1 MYQLQLT
8 SQFKKDLK
16 KIKNN
21 KKRLKK
27 VLDLIDLLTY

>member
-1 MYQLQLT
+1 MFILKMT

-21 KKRLKK
+21 PIKFKILNKFY
-27 VLDLIDLLTY
+27 LT